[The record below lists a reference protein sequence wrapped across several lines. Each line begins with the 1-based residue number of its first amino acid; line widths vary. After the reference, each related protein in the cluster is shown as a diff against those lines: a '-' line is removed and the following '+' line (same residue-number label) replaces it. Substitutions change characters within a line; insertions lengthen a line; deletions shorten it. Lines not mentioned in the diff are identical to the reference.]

1 MTQTRIDAYTHILPN
16 RYREVLYKKARR
28 HLGLDSLGGLK
39 THHDKIPGLFDIEYR
54 LRIMEGLDGLKQVLT
69 MVNPPLELVASP
81 EDAVELAKL
90 ANDELA
96 GLIVKYPDHFIAAVA
111 CLPMNN
117 IDQAVK
123 EAERAVNEL
132 GFRGIQLFTPCDG
145 KPLDSPEFMPIYE
158 LMAQC
163 NLPIWIHPV
172 RSRDTPDYSGESHS
186 LYRIFHIFGWPF
198 ETSAAMA
205 RLVFSGIFEKYPNLK
220 MITHHCGAMVPYFSQ
235 RLAHQGQGIIDKV
248 QHYGEATASL
258 SRPLL
263 EYFKMFYADTAIN
276 GNTGALMC
284 AYSFFG
290 PDHMLFGTDMPYPGA
305 EGLKRDMEAVE
316 AMSIPRPDKQKIFEG
331 NARTLLNL

>member
-1 MTQTRIDAYTHILPN
+1 
-16 RYREVLYKKARR
+16 
-28 HLGLDSLGGLK
+28 
-39 THHDKIPGLFDIEYR
+39 
-54 LRIMEGLDGLKQVLT
+54 
-69 MVNPPLELVASP
+69 
-81 EDAVELAKL
+81 
-90 ANDELA
+90 
-96 GLIVKYPDHFIAAVA
+96 
-111 CLPMNN
+111 
-117 IDQAVK
+117 
-123 EAERAVNEL
+123 
-132 GFRGIQLFTPCDG
+132 
-145 KPLDSPEFMPIYE
+145 
-158 LMAQC
+158 
-163 NLPIWIHPV
+163 
-172 RSRDTPDYSGESHS
+172 
-186 LYRIFHIFGWPF
+186 
-198 ETSAAMA
+198 MA